1 MFEQSEIGLEKRDSR
16 KLGLATFREEDLS
29 GCGSAERDVEMVV
42 TVRRVMIQTGLF
54 RIKTSG

>member
-29 GCGSAERDVEMVV
+29 GCGSPV
-42 TVRRVMIQTGLF
+42 TPIEV
-54 RIKTSG
+54 